1 MRNRILLCIFVGCFI
16 GQAAATDSN
25 KTYTLYLVRHAE
37 KQLNSGDDPDLNKV
51 GILRSHQLADWF
63 QDKDIKDI
71 WSSDHKRTR
80 DTAKPLVTSLGF
92 DLNIYDPGDQSALVE
107 ILTSRKNTALIVGHS
122 NTIPDLARLLCDCSI
137 ADMDDSEYER
147 LIVISFIDSKIQTR
161 TLQQD
166 DLFQP

>member
-37 KQLNSGDDPDLNKV
+37 KQIISDSDPDLNKA
-51 GILRSHQLADWF
+51 GNLRSHQLAEWF
-63 QDKDIKDI
+63 QDKGIKDI
-71 WSSDHKRTR
+71 WSSDYKRTR
-80 DTAKPLVTSLGF
+80 DTAKPLVTSLES
-92 DLNIYDPGDQSALVE
+92 DLNIYDPDDQAAFVR
-107 ILTSRKNTALIVGHS
+107 ILTSSGNTALVVGHS

-137 ADMDDSEYER
+137 ADMDDTEYER
-147 LIVISFIDSKIQTR
+147 LIVISITDSKIQTK
-161 TLQQD
+161 TLHQD